1 MIHEWD
7 WQLGSTMTNTC
18 SERREG
24 GTLWLSVLFTLL
36 MPAIFAMDV
45 ATGYQFRLS
54 DLYCVVALLM
64 SRLAGIGAG
73 QAIVSTGFLLT
84 LASVADAYGF
94 TAAAL
99 LHAAISLALL
109 GAVAIFILRSDR
121 ATVSRP
127 VLFRRDQ
134 NDDDGEVLLLN
145 DLRQPLSVV
154 LSDSRASLRW
164 LKREQPDLPEAMLCA
179 QRIVTN
185 ATRAGEMISAMGQR
199 VTH

>member
-1 MIHEWD
+1 MVHEWD
-7 WQLGSTMTNTC
+7 WQLGLTMTNTC

-24 GTLWLSVLFTLL
+24 GALWLSVLLTLL
-36 MPAIFAMDV
+36 MPTIFAADV

-64 SRLAGIGAG
+64 SRLAGIGAA
-73 QAIVSTGFLLT
+73 QAIVSAGFLLT
-84 LASVADAYGF
+84 LGSVADAYGL

-99 LHAAISLALL
+99 VHAVVSLALL
-109 GAVAIFILRSDR
+109 AAVAIMLSRR
-121 ATVSRP
+121 AVVAPRALL
-127 VLFRRDQ
+127 VGGRGDQ
-134 NDDDGEVLLLN
+134 CEGLLLN

-164 LKREQPDLPEAMLCA
+164 LKREQPDLPEVMLCA

-185 ATRAGEMISAMGQR
+185 ATRAGEMISAIGQR
-199 VTH
+199 VIH

>member
-7 WQLGSTMTNTC
+7 WQLGSTMTNAC
-18 SERREG
+18 SERRGG
-24 GTLWLSVLFTLL
+24 GTLWLPVLFTLL
-36 MPAIFAMDV
+36 MPAIFAVDV

-64 SRLAGIGAG
+64 SRLAGVVAA
-73 QAIVSTGFLLT
+73 QAIVSAGFLLT

-99 LHAAISLALL
+99 LHAAVSLALL
-109 GAVAIFILRSDR
+109 GAVAIFLLRGER
-121 ATVSRP
+121 AMLPMRASLVG
-127 VLFRRDQ
+127 DH
-134 NDDDGEVLLLN
+134 DDEVLLLN

-164 LKREQPDLPEAMLCA
+164 LKREQPDLPEAMLCV

-185 ATRAGEMISAMGQR
+185 ATRAGDMISAMGQR

>member
-1 MIHEWD
+1 MIHAWD
-7 WQLGSTMTNTC
+7 WQLGSTMTNAC

-24 GTLWLSVLFTLL
+24 GTLWIPILVTLL
-36 MPAIFAMDV
+36 MAAIFAVDV

-64 SRLAGIGAG
+64 LRLAGAGAA
-73 QAIVSTGFLLT
+73 QAIVSAGFLLT
-84 LASVADAYGF
+84 LASVADAFGL

-99 LHAAISLALL
+99 VHGAVSLVLL
-109 GAVAIFILRSDR
+109 GAVAIFILRGDRVMSPSLGGDR
-121 ATVSRP
+121 AGHG
-127 VLFRRDQ
+127 
-134 NDDDGEVLLLN
+134 GELLLN

-164 LKREQPDLPEAMLCA
+164 LKREQPDLPEALLCA
-179 QRIVTN
+179 QRIVIN
-185 ATRAGEMISAMGQR
+185 ATRAGKMISAMGER